1 MRVLL
6 LFRGSPASGKSTY
19 IQEHN
24 LKQYSLSADEI
35 RLQLQAPVLNNEGNE
50 IIHVEKEREV
60 WGLLFQMLEKRMS
73 RGDFTVID
81 ATNSKTSEMA
91 RYKELA
97 DKYRYRI
104 YIIDK
109 IGRASCRERV

>member
-50 IIHVEKEREV
+50 IIHVEKK
-60 WGLLFQMLEKRMS
+60 EKY
-73 RGDFTVID
+73 GAYYF
-81 ATNSKTSEMA
+81 K
-91 RYKELA
+91 
-97 DKYRYRI
+97 
-104 YIIDK
+104 
-109 IGRASCRERV
+109 C